1 MSGSSVTTDLRRLDT
16 FLEEVETQADP
27 AVRARTTEALSAVL
41 QFHGEALAAM
51 LDRLA
56 ESEGGVR
63 LIEALAGD
71 ERVSQMLLLHG
82 LHPLEIAERVERAL
96 GKVRPYLAS
105 HGGHVELLDVRP
117 GGEVRLRLEGSCHG
131 CPSSRVTLK
140 QTIEEAIFAAAPD
153 VTEIH
158 VEGAVAEEP
167 PPPTPSAD
175 GFVQV
180 SIHPRRLDMERSA
193 QDAPLHATA

>member
-1 MSGSSVTTDLRRLDT
+1 MSGSPATTDLRRLDAI
-16 FLEEVETQADP
+16 LEEVETQADP
-27 AVRARTTEALSAVL
+27 AVRARTTEALSALL

-51 LDRLA
+51 LDRMA
-56 ESEGGVR
+56 ASDGGVR
-63 LIEALAGD
+63 LIESLAGD

-82 LHPLEIAERVERAL
+82 LHPLDIAERVGRAL
-96 GKVRPYLAS
+96 EKVRPYLAS
-105 HGGHVELLDVRP
+105 HGGHVELLDIGP

-153 VTEIH
+153 VTEIE

-167 PPPTPSAD
+167 SSPD

-180 SIHPRRLDMERSA
+180 SIHPRQLEIERSA
-193 QDAPLHATA
+193 DDVPLHATA